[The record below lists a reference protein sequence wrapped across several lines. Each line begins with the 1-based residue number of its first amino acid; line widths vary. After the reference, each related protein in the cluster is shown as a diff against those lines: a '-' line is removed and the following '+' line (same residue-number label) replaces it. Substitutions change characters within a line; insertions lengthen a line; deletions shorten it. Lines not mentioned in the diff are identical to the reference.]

1 MRFSNLF
8 PVLGGL
14 VAFAQASPH
23 LLGGLGVP
31 QISKPSHIAPS
42 VCSLANSWED
52 HILFKGIAAPET
64 ETSPALNLG
73 LHLPKAQ
80 ISGDVELELV
90 KGFLEEPRVRVG
102 LGGVKAYIEIDISAS
117 AAVHEAI
124 ELFAS
129 PALELEIPGLLEVEA
144 GAAIALDLVIGVDAA
159 VDLSTGVYISF
170 AEGAFVE
177 ISLLTKD
184 IVELSL
190 DGLVAKALPLG
201 IGADVDLSAEVA
213 LQLGLRLRTE
223 IDLEAELEIPALEI
237 EAGAKIAIWVSLF
250 DYTAV
255 LIGTDSCAV
264 SVAEAIALTLG
275 LEVELNVEIGDILD
289 LSLAPSL
296 TITLATAAKAE
307 NCLPDRGQPGI
318 FLESHQDTDSSTA
331 TATSSFESPS
341 GSSSGGSSDGF
352 SNGSSNGSSND
363 SSNDSSDGSSDGSSG
378 SSSVTETSD
387 TFAHFTSTP
396 TAGHGN
402 VTAPRPTGD
411 VTSTVHSTHVY
422 TITSCA
428 ASVVNCPAR
437 YTQKVVTSTVVSTTY
452 VCPATQSG
460 AVPATTSASPPKST
474 PVPVSTITETLTTIV
489 PCKERTTS
497 TFHPPT
503 NSPPAPTVTIVDRTT
518 VCPET
523 SKTHPSTVISQPTSG
538 FQVVTTAVPT
548 SKTPGVPSSAVPSS
562 GKVVSEV
569 PSYYEPVSVPEK
581 TAPFPS
587 YNGTVTTSKPSSGV
601 VVPTGSW
608 TTPVAVPTP
617 LSTHIVVTTPTSVP
631 IPPQP
636 TTPVVSSGNMVHVGL
651 AFALPVIAALIL

>member
-1 MRFSNLF
+1 MHFSNLL
-8 PVLGGL
+8 PTLGGL
-14 VAFAQASPH
+14 VAIAQASPH
-23 LLGGLGVP
+23 LLGSLGVP
-31 QISKPSHIAPS
+31 QISKPSSIAPS
-42 VCSLANSWED
+42 VCSLANSWVD

-64 ETSPALNLG
+64 ETSAAINLG
-73 LHLPKAQ
+73 LNLPKAQ

-90 KGFLEEPRVRVG
+90 KGFLEEPRIRVG
-102 LGGVKAYIEIDISAS
+102 LGGVKAYIEVDISAS

-159 VDLSTGVYISF
+159 IDLSTGVYISF
-170 AEGAFVE
+170 AEDAFVE

-223 IDLEAELEIPALEI
+223 IDFEAELEIPALEI

-255 LIGTDSCAV
+255 LIGTDNCAV
-264 SVAEAIALTLG
+264 SVADVIALTLG
-275 LEVELNVEIGDILD
+275 LAIELNVEIGDILD

-331 TATSSFESPS
+331 TATSGPDSSSDSSSGNSS
-341 GSSSGGSSDGF
+341 GSSSGSSSDSDSSIASGSSSDG
-352 SNGSSNGSSND
+352 
-363 SSNDSSDGSSDGSSG
+363 
-378 SSSVTETSD
+378 SSVTETSD
-387 TFAHFTSTP
+387 AFAQFTNTP

-411 VTSTVHSTHVY
+411 VTSTVRSTHVY

-437 YTQKVVTSTVVSTTY
+437 YTQKVITSTVVSTTY
-452 VCPATQSG
+452 VCPATPSG
-460 AVPATTSASPPKST
+460 AVPATTSALPSKST

-497 TFHPPT
+497 TFHAPT

-518 VCPET
+518 VCPST
-523 SKTHPSTVISQPTSG
+523 KTQSTDVVSQPTSG
-538 FQVVTTAVPT
+538 FQVITTAVPT
-548 SKTPGVPSSAVPSS
+548 SEAPGLPSSAVPSS
-562 GKVVSEV
+562 GKVMSEV
-569 PSYYEPVSVPEK
+569 PSYNEPMPVPEK

-587 YNGTVTTSKPSSGV
+587 YNGTVTVSKPASGV

-608 TTPVAVPTP
+608 TTPVAISTP
-617 LSTHIVVTTPTSVP
+617 LSTHIVVSTPTSVP
-631 IPPQP
+631 IPVQP
-636 TTPVVSSGNMVHVGL
+636 TTPVVSSGSMVHVSL
-651 AFALPVIAALIL
+651 AFALPLVVALIL

>member
-1 MRFSNLF
+1 MANLLLLI
-8 PVLGGL
+8 VL
-14 VAFAQASPH
+14 
-23 LLGGLGVP
+23 
-31 QISKPSHIAPS
+31 
-42 VCSLANSWED
+42 CS
-52 HILFKGIAAPET
+52 IAALET
-64 ETSPALNLG
+64 ETSAAINLG
-73 LHLPKAQ
+73 LNIPKAQ
-80 ISGDVELELV
+80 ISGDVDLRLV
-90 KGFLEEPRVRVG
+90 QGFLEEPRIRVG
-102 LGGVKAYIEIDISAS
+102 LGGVKAFIEVDISAS

-129 PALELEIPGLLEVEA
+129 PALELEIPGLLEIEA

-159 VDLSTGVYISF
+159 IDVSTGVYMSF
-170 AEGAFVE
+170 AEDAYVE

-201 IGADVDLSAEVA
+201 VGADVDLSAKVS

-223 IDLEAELEIPALEI
+223 VDFEAELEIPSLEI

-255 LIGTDSCAV
+255 LIGTDNCAV
-264 SVAEAIALTLG
+264 SLVEAIALTLG
-275 LEVELNVEIGDILD
+275 LAVELNVEIGDILD

-318 FLESHQDTDSSTA
+318 FLESHQVTDLSTG
-331 TATSSFESPS
+331 TATSV
-341 GSSSGGSSDGF
+341 
-352 SNGSSNGSSND
+352 
-363 SSNDSSDGSSDGSSG
+363 SG
-378 SSSVTETSD
+378 SSSVSFSATETSD
-387 TFAHFTSTP
+387 TFAHFTNTP

-402 VTAPRPTGD
+402 ATTPRPTGD
-411 VTSTVHSTHVY
+411 VTSIVRSTHVY

-489 PCKERTTS
+489 PCKERTTT

-503 NSPPAPTVTIVDRTT
+503 NSPPAPTITIVDRTT
-518 VCPET
+518 VRPIA
-523 SKTHPSTVISQPTSG
+523 KTEQRT
-538 FQVVTTAVPT
+538 
-548 SKTPGVPSSAVPSS
+548 
-562 GKVVSEV
+562 
-569 PSYYEPVSVPEK
+569 
-581 TAPFPS
+581 
-587 YNGTVTTSKPSSGV
+587 
-601 VVPTGSW
+601 
-608 TTPVAVPTP
+608 
-617 LSTHIVVTTPTSVP
+617 
-631 IPPQP
+631 
-636 TTPVVSSGNMVHVGL
+636 
-651 AFALPVIAALIL
+651 

>member
-1 MRFSNLF
+1 
-8 PVLGGL
+8 
-14 VAFAQASPH
+14 
-23 LLGGLGVP
+23 
-31 QISKPSHIAPS
+31 
-42 VCSLANSWED
+42 LANSWED

-159 VDLSTGVYISF
+159 IDLSTGVYVSF
-170 AEGAFVE
+170 AEDAFVE

-201 IGADVDLSAEVA
+201 IGAEVDLSAEVA

-255 LIGTDSCAV
+255 LIGTDSCAI

-307 NCLPDRGQPGI
+307 NCLPNRGQPGI

-331 TATSSFESPS
+331 TATSSSESPS
-341 GSSSGGSSDGF
+341 GSSSGDSSDGF

-363 SSNDSSDGSSDGSSG
+363 SSDGSSG

-387 TFAHFTSTP
+387 TFVHFTSTP

-460 AVPATTSASPPKST
+460 AVPATTSVSPSKST

-569 PSYYEPVSVPEK
+569 PSYYEPVPVPEK

-617 LSTHIVVTTPTSVP
+617 LSTHIVVSTPTSVP

>member
-1 MRFSNLF
+1 MGFSHLL
-8 PVLGGL
+8 PTLGGL
-14 VAFAQASPH
+14 VAIAQASSH
-23 LLGGLGVP
+23 LFGSLGVP
-31 QISKPSHIAPS
+31 QISKPSGIAPS

-64 ETSPALNLG
+64 ETSAAINLG

-90 KGFLEEPRVRVG
+90 KGFLEEPRIRVG
-102 LGGVKAYIEIDISAS
+102 LGGVKAFIEVDVSAS

-159 VDLSTGVYISF
+159 IDLSTGVYISF
-170 AEGAFVE
+170 AEDAYVE

-190 DGLVAKALPLG
+190 DGLVAKALPLA
-201 IGADVDLSAEVA
+201 IGAEVDLSAEVA

-223 IDLEAELEIPALEI
+223 IDFEAELEIPALEI
-237 EAGAKIAIWVSLF
+237 EAGAKIAIWISLF

-255 LIGTDSCAV
+255 LIGTDNCAV
-264 SVAEAIALTLG
+264 SVAEVIALTLG
-275 LEVELNVEIGDILD
+275 LAVELDVEIGNILD

-307 NCLPDRGQPGI
+307 NCLPDRGHPGI
-318 FLESHQDTDSSTA
+318 FLESHQDTSSSSSA
-331 TATSSFESPS
+331 TTSVS
-341 GSSSGGSSDGF
+341 GSSSDSSADNSFGSSLD
-352 SNGSSNGSSND
+352 NSSA
-363 SSNDSSDGSSDGSSG
+363 
-378 SSSVTETSD
+378 TETSD
-387 TFAHFTSTP
+387 SFAHLTRTP

-411 VTSTVHSTHVY
+411 VTSIVRSTHVY

-437 YTQKVVTSTVVSTTY
+437 YTQKVVTSTVISTTY

-460 AVPATTSASPPKST
+460 AVPAMTSASPSKSI
-474 PVPVSTITETLTTIV
+474 PAPVSTITETLTTIV
-489 PCKERTTS
+489 PCKSRTTR

-518 VCPET
+518 VCP
-523 SKTHPSTVISQPTSG
+523 STNTEQSTAISQPTSG
-538 FQVVTTAVPT
+538 FQVVTTAVST
-548 SKTPGVPSSAVPSS
+548 SEVPEVPSSSVPSP
-562 GKVVSEV
+562 GKVTSEV
-569 PSYYEPVSVPEK
+569 PSYNEPSPVPEK

-587 YNGTVTTSKPSSGV
+587 YNGTVTISKPASGAA
-601 VVPTGSW
+601 VPTGSC
-608 TTPVAVPTP
+608 TTPAAVSTP
-617 LSTHIVVTTPTSVP
+617 LSTHLIVSTHTSVP
-631 IPPQP
+631 IPAQP
-636 TTPVVSSGNMVHVGL
+636 TPSVVSSGNIVHVGL
-651 AFALPVIAALIL
+651 AFVLPLIAAIVM